1 MEAPTTRDR
10 LIRAMCSSLSR
21 RGLHGVGLTEL
32 LAEAGAPKGVLYHH
46 FPGGKDELAVQAITA
61 TVEGIC
67 AGMDMALASGLSP
80 WDAMQAWMLRAED
93 ALAGSGFERGC
104 PLGTVALES
113 GPDDRQIRAALADG
127 FARIR
132 ARVAVAFESRSVPPA
147 RAASLAALLIAAYEG
162 GLMQARVAGSV
173 EPLRQVR
180 EALEPVFRAAEQV
193 P

>member
-1 MEAPTTRDR
+1 MEAPTTRSR

-61 TVEGIC
+61 TVDGIC
-67 AGMDMALASGLSP
+67 ASMDAALGEGLTP
-80 WDAMQAWMLRAED
+80 WDAMQAWMLRAEE
-93 ALAGSGFERGC
+93 ALTGSGFERGC

-113 GPDDRQIRAALADG
+113 GPDDRKIRAALADG

-132 ARVAVAFESRSVPPA
+132 ARVAGALESRGVAPA

-173 EPLRQVR
+173 APLRLVR
-180 EALEPVFRAAEQV
+180 EALQPIFSAAEPV

>member
-1 MEAPTTRDR
+1 
-10 LIRAMCSSLSR
+10 MCSGLSR
-21 RGLHGVGLTEL
+21 RGLHGMGLTEL

-46 FPGGKDELAVQAITA
+46 FPGGKHELAVQAIA
-61 TVEGIC
+61 TTVDGIC
-67 AGMDMALASGLSP
+67 AGMDKALASGLSP
-80 WDAMQAWMLRAED
+80 WDALQAWMLRAEQS
-93 ALAGSGFERGC
+93 LAGSGFECGC

-113 GPDDRQIRAALADG
+113 GADDLQIRAALAEG

-132 ARVAVAFESRSVPPA
+132 ARVADAFEARGVPQA

-162 GLMQARVAGSV
+162 GLMQARVAGNV

-180 EALEPVFRAAEQV
+180 EALAPILRDAEQA